1 MLMMTHYIVEFAEPH
16 ALTDGDDRTLTISE
30 YDDFGSMYS
39 LELPN
44 GDSRSVGKQLI
55 ESISEADDQS

>member
-1 MLMMTHYIVEFAEPH
+1 MLMMTDYIVEFAEPH

-55 ESISEADDQS
+55 ESISEANDQS